1 MQPIPTPFVLDP
13 ERASHGADLDPQAA
27 QINDALQ
34 ESCAYAK
41 QLWDELDA
49 VRGYLLTASPADRD
63 DDTAWQNWIAASG
76 SVTSAMCG
84 PYGDAGFGLEEAQ
97 HEAQSRRAA
106 MAESNQRPATQE
118 PAQPSAAQEA
128 AGPQSA
134 TQQPATQPSP
144 AHGSRYK
151 RAATVALVL
160 LAIRGA
166 RPRRRAES

>member
-13 ERASHGADLDPQAA
+13 DRASHGADLDPQAA
-27 QINDALQ
+27 QINDALK

-41 QLWDELDA
+41 QLWDELNA
-49 VRGYLLTASPADRD
+49 VRGYLLTASPAARD

-97 HEAQSRRAA
+97 HEAQNRRAA
-106 MAESNQRPATQE
+106 MAEPTTTPEPRPVGDRPTVPAAT
-118 PAQPSAAQEA
+118 PAP
-128 AGPQSA
+128 
-134 TQQPATQPSP
+134 TN
-144 AHGSRYK
+144 RYR